1 MRYYET
7 RQFIIYVKAAHAS
20 VFTRVALSALIDTA
34 ERPNKKETNVQTTRV
49 IR

>member
-1 MRYYET
+1 MYHES
-7 RQFIIYVKAAHAS
+7 RQLVNYVKVAHAS

-34 ERPNKKETNVQTTRV
+34 ERPNKKDSNVQTTRI